1 MSVPSQSLQNSA
13 DWDQRTPESV
23 TGLDIEVNY
32 VDFRDQSG
40 ETTEVGDSAGVKANT
55 GSVSLDRT
63 VYPVPFGVVS
73 DFKNKYMQQLL
84 LKATPTPDQYSQFI
98 RMEWMIHAGLQ
109 SGEFLPQGD
118 LIVYVTVT
126 DPDFDVSA
134 SGRDSIALDD
144 GTGNSLCY
152 QRLSIRNC

>member
-1 MSVPSQSLQNSA
+1 M
-13 DWDQRTPESV
+13 DD
-23 TGLDIEVNY
+23 
-32 VDFRDQSG
+32 
-40 ETTEVGDSAGVKANT
+40 TT
-55 GSVSLDRT
+55 
-63 VYPVPFGVVS
+63 
-73 DFKNKYMQQLL
+73 
-84 LKATPTPDQYSQFI
+84 
-98 RMEWMIHAGLQ
+98 GLQ

-152 QRLSIRNC
+152 QKLSIRNLSPP